1 MLKAEASHFGLAEVV
16 PGDAH
21 LVECTGFGVS
31 ILKDFKLRDRL
42 LEYVDRLRGIVD
54 EDDVGRTKIRK
65 SQSLATAVLEFAE
78 DGEGLIQALDTFLL
92 VVEREVRQARVVER
106 GAAPC
111 LVRWWIKA
119 ERIAVIPTCLFGESP
134 AAVFITDMRNG
145 SGLVRSVTK
154 FMPNGTSGLELL
166 NGFLL
171 LAQGI
176 VGVCDGAES
185 VGLGFAVSGF
195 AGLVENCLH

>member
-54 EDDVGRTKIRK
+54 EEDVGRTKIRK
-65 SQSLATAVLEFAE
+65 SQSLATAGLEFAE
-78 DGEGLIQALDTFLL
+78 DGEGLIQALDTFFL
-92 VVEREVRQARVVER
+92 VVEREVRQARVIER
-106 GAAPC
+106 GAASC
-111 LVRWWIKA
+111 LIRWWIKA
-119 ERIAVIPTCLFGESP
+119 ERVAVITTGLFGKSP
-134 AAVFITDMRNG
+134 AAVYVTDVRHRR
-145 SGLVRSVTK
+145 GLVLSVTQ

-176 VGVCDGAES
+176 VGVG
-185 VGLGFAVSGF
+185 
-195 AGLVENCLH
+195 